1 MARTHFS
8 TRRTEPT
15 RIHESTE
22 NARSRSQPTSLFPA
36 APSKSMKTPKTKK
49 TTKSGA
55 SDEALVEAA
64 SGARLHAHAPY
75 SKFQVGA
82 ALRAKE
88 GRVFTGCNVENSSY
102 GLSLCAERVAM
113 TKAVS
118 EGVRDFV
125 EIAIVTQ
132 SERPSPPCGACR
144 QFLAELA
151 PDLRVILAN
160 TKGDRET
167 TTLKALL
174 PHAFDR
180 NYL

>member
-1 MARTHFS
+1 MSGAVAHVRRPRAQSAKDTPEAKTHS
-8 TRRTEPT
+8 KP
-15 RIHESTE
+15 
-22 NARSRSQPTSLFPA
+22 LFPP
-36 APSKSMKTPKTKK
+36 APSKSMKNPKRTKPNK
-49 TTKSGA
+49 A
-55 SDEALVEAA
+55 SATDRALLDAA
-64 SGARLHAHAPY
+64 LAARLRAHAPY

-82 ALRAKE
+82 ALRAKD

-102 GLSLCAERVAM
+102 GLSICAERVAM

-125 EIAIVTQ
+125 DIAIVTQ
-132 SERPSPPCGACR
+132 SARPSPPCGACR

-151 PDLRVILAN
+151 PELRVLLGN
-160 TKGDRET
+160 THGDSEA
-167 TTLKALL
+167 TTLRALL